1 MRYLPAIA
9 VAAAASVPSAASV
22 PPAASVRAPV
32 DIVLSSGFLCFSR
45 HCGFLDALQ
54 QSQLSVAAYV
64 GTSSGALAASMAAA
78 GADADAVAEELSR
91 TRPLA
96 SCRPSVTPWR
106 GAFSTRAL
114 RKRISRVLPA
124 TFEELGK
131 PLGVGV
137 YDRATGEPRLVT
149 SGDLPRA
156 VAASC
161 AVPGLFAPVRLGGA
175 LYLDGGA
182 VDRTFLALHKAWRPE
197 RRAVCHLVK
206 NDGVELVQRD
216 GIIDGVYVVKTPRAN
231 AKLWG
236 LGDFEGERKAAEEL
250 SKRSLAALAN
260 LDRIINT
267 WLELHLIMA
276 SFLRVQVDD
285 VLLRRVRL
293 GRRERRPLAPDL
305 ERPAGHGLVL
315 SF

>member
-96 SCRPSVTPWR
+96 SCRPSATPWR

-137 YDRATGEPRLVT
+137 YDRATGESRLVT

-161 AVPGLFAPVRLGGA
+161 AVPGLFAPVRLGDGA

-260 LDRIINT
+260 LDRIILNK
-267 WLELHLIMA
+267 
-276 SFLRVQVDD
+276 
-285 VLLRRVRL
+285 
-293 GRRERRPLAPDL
+293 
-305 ERPAGHGLVL
+305 
-315 SF
+315 

>member
-1 MRYLPAIA
+1 MRSLPAIA
-9 VAAAASVPSAASV
+9 VAAAASLPSAAALGTSAASV
-22 PPAASVRAPV
+22 APAASERAPV

-78 GADADAVAEELSR
+78 GADADAVAEELAR

-96 SCRPSVTPWR
+96 SCRPSATPWR

-137 YDRATGEPRLVT
+137 YDRETGEPRLVT

-161 AVPGLFAPVRLGGA
+161 AVPGLFAPVRLDDGA

-260 LDRIINT
+260 LDRIILNK
-267 WLELHLIMA
+267 
-276 SFLRVQVDD
+276 
-285 VLLRRVRL
+285 
-293 GRRERRPLAPDL
+293 
-305 ERPAGHGLVL
+305 
-315 SF
+315 

>member
-78 GADADAVAEELSR
+78 DADADAVAEELSR

-161 AVPGLFAPVRLGGA
+161 AVPPPAGGLRAGG
-175 LYLDGGA
+175 
-182 VDRTFLALHKAWRPE
+182 
-197 RRAVCHLVK
+197 
-206 NDGVELVQRD
+206 
-216 GIIDGVYVVKTPRAN
+216 
-231 AKLWG
+231 
-236 LGDFEGERKAAEEL
+236 
-250 SKRSLAALAN
+250 
-260 LDRIINT
+260 
-267 WLELHLIMA
+267 
-276 SFLRVQVDD
+276 
-285 VLLRRVRL
+285 
-293 GRRERRPLAPDL
+293 GRRR
-305 ERPAGHGLVL
+305 GHLW
-315 SF
+315 SSQ